1 MTFVLREEQKK
12 EWNINLMYEK
22 EENVS
27 EHERPRF
34 MNYFS
39 HLFYHINNKILNKSK
54 TFLKYR
60 KIV

>member
-1 MTFVLREEQKK
+1 
-12 EWNINLMYEK
+12 MYEK
-22 EENVS
+22 GENVS

-34 MNYFS
+34 MNYFL
-39 HLFYHINNKILNKSK
+39 HLLYFSNNNILNKSK